1 MLVEEWLTQA
11 SLADMVPAVPA
22 DAPAVEEPATAPA
35 VILRATDIRKSFGSR
50 VAVSDVSVE
59 VRRGEAL
66 AIIGPN
72 GAGKTTLLEILAGAQ
87 KADSGTVE
95 RPKGG
100 VGWVPQ
106 RMAIYTRLTVLE
118 NLRLF
123 AQLEKVPEPAD
134 AVRRMLALTGLEE
147 RQKDPVNTLSGGNRQ
162 RVNVAVGLLADP
174 PVLLLDEPSAALD
187 PRQRARFWAVIDRL
201 LEARRAVVFTTHD
214 VAEAARHSTRLL
226 VLADGEELFAGPKD
240 DLVQQSGTAPGADLE
255 TSVVSFLRA
264 HGH

>member
-1 MLVEEWLTQA
+1 MLAWVWLTGA
-11 SLADMVPAVPA
+11 SLADTVPAVPA
-22 DAPAVEEPATAPA
+22 AEDEAGEQHAAPQV
-35 VILRATDIRKSFGSR
+35 VLRAEGVRKSFGSR
-50 VAVSDVSVE
+50 VAVAGVDLE

-87 KADSGTVE
+87 RADAGTIQ
-95 RPKGG
+95 RPSGG

-106 RMAIYTRLTVLE
+106 RTAVYTRLTVLE

-123 AQLEKVPEPAD
+123 AQLEKVDAPAD

-147 RQKDPVNTLSGGNRQ
+147 RAGDPVATLSGGNKQ

-187 PRQRARFWAVIDRL
+187 PQQRARFWGVIDRL
-201 LEARRAVVFTTHD
+201 TAARRAVVFTTHD
-214 VAEAARHSTRLL
+214 VAEAARHGTRLL
-226 VLADGEELFAGPKD
+226 VLADEP
-240 DLVQQSGTAPGADLE
+240 QHQ
-255 TSVVSFLRA
+255 
-264 HGH
+264 

>member
-1 MLVEEWLTQA
+1 M
-11 SLADMVPAVPA
+11 PA
-22 DAPAVEEPATAPA
+22 DGPIEEQTADAPA
-35 VILRATDIRKSFGSR
+35 VILRAIKVRKSFGSR
-50 VAVSDVSVE
+50 VAVSDVGLE

-87 KADSGTVE
+87 REDSGTVQ
-95 RPKGG
+95 RPNGG

-123 AQLEKVPEPAD
+123 AQLEKVANPAD

-147 RQKDPVNTLSGGNRQ
+147 RSNDPVSTLSGGNRQ
-162 RVNVAVGLLADP
+162 RVNVAVGLLSDP

-226 VLADGEELFAGPKD
+226 VLAEGEELFAGPKD
-240 DLVQQSGTAPGADLE
+240 ELVAQSGTSAGADLE

-264 HGH
+264 RGH

>member
-1 MLVEEWLTQA
+1 
-11 SLADMVPAVPA
+11 VPAE
-22 DAPAVEEPATAPA
+22 EEPGERTAAAPA
-35 VILRATDIRKSFGSR
+35 VILRAIGVRKSFGSR
-50 VAVSDVSVE
+50 VAVADVGLE

-87 KADSGTVE
+87 NADAGTVQ
-95 RPKGG
+95 RPNGG

-123 AQLEKVPEPAD
+123 AHLEKVPNPAD
-134 AVRRMLALTGLEE
+134 AVRRMLELTGLEE
-147 RQKDPVNTLSGGNRQ
+147 RSNDAVSTLSGGNRQ
-162 RVNVAVGLLADP
+162 RVNVAVGLLSDP

-187 PRQRARFWAVIDRL
+187 PRQRARFWAVVDRL

-214 VAEAARHSTRLL
+214 VAEAARHSSRLL
-226 VLADGEELFAGPKD
+226 VLADGEELFAGPAA
-240 DLVQQSGTAPGADLE
+240 DLVAQSGTAPGADLE
-255 TSVVSFLRA
+255 TSVVSFLQAR
-264 HGH
+264 GH